1 MNTRPE
7 LTYDGHGINGP
18 DEYRSRVVNF
28 QTQADAD
35 KYGKLLAAGPDL
47 LAALEASTIA
57 LQDFQREAGGI
68 CTHPKLDWQ
77 IVENLEVLNKAKGAT
92 A

>member
-18 DEYRSRVVNF
+18 DEYRTRVVNF

-35 KYGKLLAAGPDL
+35 KYGKLLAAAPDL
-47 LAALEASTIA
+47 LAACKRISKA
-57 LQDFQREAGGI
+57 LRKAPHETQNAYQGI
-68 CTHPKLDWQ
+68 LTD
-77 IVENLEVLNKAKGAT
+77 IDNAITKAEGA

>member
-1 MNTRPE
+1 MSTRPE

-18 DEYRSRVVNF
+18 DEYRTRVVNF

-35 KYGKLLAAGPDL
+35 KYGKLLAAAPDL
-47 LAALEASTIA
+47 LEALNCSTAAL
-57 LQDFQREAGGI
+57 LDFQREAGGVGI
-68 CTHPKLDWQ
+68 LPKLDYQ
-77 IVENLEVLNKAKGAT
+77 IAENRAAIAKVDGA